1 MSSTSVRDEAIS
13 GQDGHGGR
21 ARLLWIVAGVLLLA
35 ALAGGIFYAAS
46 TGFGSGAKAGGKNA
60 NLARSY
66 RTIAKTELRAEAN
79 QAAKLV
85 VSLREGTTVSGIPA
99 GNQDGVDWLEITAVD
114 GTKGFVPKTLLK
126 ELGPSTAST
135 EIRGG
140 TRRVVT
146 SATVNLRETPSMSGK
161 ILGVADGGT
170 RLVSDG
176 TIQSEG
182 EDWMR
187 VPLDGQ
193 TTVFIMSRYT
203 TADDDGGSGDGIEGN
218 AQTAIG
224 VRGFATQIANVQ
236 ATPMSEARVV
246 RALQLQEEVRIIG
259 QTNSGRAW
267 YVLRLADGSQGF
279 APREAI
285 RLDPNASR
293 WVYPDGTVAP
303 GPNIPKGA
311 LSPVSA
317 EQAKSNAGAVRQR
330 STQRNT
336 GTASSGANVRRERPS
351 NNRVQA
357 KPSNDAPVAVAPS
370 APVAVPTPEPT
381 APTTAPVEVTP
392 VPGPQ

>member
-1 MSSTSVRDEAIS
+1 MSTGTSRDEAIL
-13 GQDGHGGR
+13 GQDRQGGQ
-21 ARLLWIVAGVLLLA
+21 ARLLWIIAGIAVIAL
-35 ALAGGIFYAAS
+35 LAGGAYYAIS
-46 TGFGSGAKAGGKNA
+46 NGFGAGSASKGNGANQ
-60 NLARSY
+60 ARSY

-85 VSLREGTTVSGIPA
+85 VSLREGTTVSGVPA
-99 GNQDGVDWLEITAVD
+99 GNQDGVDWLQITAVD

-140 TRRVVT
+140 TRRIVT

-170 RLVSDG
+170 RMVSDG

-193 TTVFIMSRYT
+193 TTVFIMSRFT
-203 TADDDGGSGDGIEGN
+203 TSDDDGGSGDGFEDN
-218 AQTAIG
+218 AQASIG

-236 ATPMSEARVV
+236 ATPLSDARIV

-259 QTNSGRAW
+259 KTDSAGRAW
-267 YVLRLADGSQGF
+267 FVLRLADGSQGF
-279 APREAI
+279 APRDAI
-285 RLDPNASR
+285 RLDPNASQ

-303 GPNIPKGA
+303 GPNIPKG
-311 LSPVSA
+311 STMPVA
-317 EQAKSNAGAVRQR
+317 AGQGNGDR
-330 STQRNT
+330 S
-336 GTASSGANVRRERPS
+336 VRRKHGNDTDVRTRTQVDQKK
-351 NNRVQA
+351 N
-357 KPSNDAPVAVAPS
+357 KPSAPAVSTAPAPTEPVAVAPS
-370 APVAVPTPEPT
+370 AEPEPA
-381 APTTAPVEVTP
+381 APKEVLP

>member
-1 MSSTSVRDEAIS
+1 MLAIA
-13 GQDGHGGR
+13 GI
-21 ARLLWIVAGVLLLA
+21 LVVAAIIGSA
-35 ALAGGIFYAAS
+35 IYFFPGAFGAGNSA
-46 TGFGSGAKAGGKNA
+46 TGSGANKP
-60 NLARSY
+60 RSY

-99 GNQDGVDWLEITAVD
+99 GTQDGVDWLEITAVD

-135 EIRGG
+135 EIKGG
-140 TRRVVT
+140 TRRIVT

-170 RLVSDG
+170 RMVSDG

-193 TTVFIMSRYT
+193 TTVYIMSRFT
-203 TADDDGGSGDGIEGN
+203 TADDDGGSGDGFEGN
-218 AQTAIG
+218 AQAAIG
-224 VRGFATQIANVQ
+224 VRGFATQVANVQ
-236 ATPMSEARVV
+236 ATPMSDARVV
-246 RALQLQEEVRIIG
+246 RALQLEEEVRIIG
-259 QTNSGRAW
+259 QTNAGRAW
-267 YVLRLADGSQGF
+267 YVLRLTDGSQGF

-285 RLDPNASR
+285 RLDPNASQ

-311 LSPVSA
+311 TVALSA
-317 EQAKSNAGAVRQR
+317 EQLAAASVARQQAR
-330 STQRNT
+330 ARRAASQ
-336 GTASSGANVRRERPS
+336 ASSGAPS
-351 NNRVQA
+351 A
-357 KPSNDAPVAVAPS
+357 TDAPKQDTTVTVPDETTPRTDPASTPQQLQPKDAV
-370 APVAVPTPEPT
+370 
-381 APTTAPVEVTP
+381 P

>member
-1 MSSTSVRDEAIS
+1 MFSSSSRDDATLGTS
-13 GQDGHGGR
+13 GQSGSRTIMLVIAGI
-21 ARLLWIVAGVLLLA
+21 LVVAAIIGSA
-35 ALAGGIFYAAS
+35 IYFFPGAFGAGNAAS
-46 TGFGSGAKAGGKNA
+46 SGGA
-60 NLARSY
+60 NKPRSY
-66 RTIAKTELRAEAN
+66 RTITKTELRAEAN

-99 GNQDGVDWLEITAVD
+99 GTQDGVDWLEITAVD

-135 EIRGG
+135 EIKGG
-140 TRRVVT
+140 TRRIVT

-170 RLVSDG
+170 RMVSDG

-193 TTVFIMSRYT
+193 TTVYIMSRFT
-203 TADDDGGSGDGIEGN
+203 TADDDGGSGDGFEGN
-218 AQTAIG
+218 AQAAIG

-236 ATPMSEARVV
+236 ATPMSDARVV
-246 RALQLQEEVRIIG
+246 RALQLEEEVRIIG
-259 QTNSGRAW
+259 QTNAGRAW
-267 YVLRLADGSQGF
+267 YVLRLTDGSQGF

-285 RLDPNASR
+285 RLDPNASQ

-311 LSPVSA
+311 TVALSA
-317 EQAKSNAGAVRQR
+317 EQLAAASVARQQAR
-330 STQRNT
+330 ARRAASR
-336 GTASSGANVRRERPS
+336 ASSGATSATDLPKQDTTKTVTD
-351 NNRVQA
+351 
-357 KPSNDAPVAVAPS
+357 DAAPRIGPASPPQQLQPKDAV
-370 APVAVPTPEPT
+370 
-381 APTTAPVEVTP
+381 P